1 MPPLASPLRLAFP
14 LQQHQPAGM
23 KEEPEPLRVVVVDD
37 EPLIRWSVAETL
49 SERGDLVTEAQSGEA
64 AIRALANV
72 RGRVD
77 VVLLDYQ
84 LPDCH
89 DLGLLSTVRR
99 LAPLSAVILMS
110 ACCTPETARDAL
122 ALGAYRVVSKP
133 IDMGDLPALVHA
145 AAASRPE
152 SRAW

>member
-1 MPPLASPLRLAFP
+1 
-14 LQQHQPAGM
+14 M
-23 KEEPEPLRVVVVDD
+23 KEASKPLRVVVVDD
-37 EPLIRWSVAETL
+37 EPLICWSVTETL
-49 SERGDLVTEAQSGEA
+49 SGRGDQVTEAQSGEA
-64 AIRALANV
+64 AIRALASA

-110 ACCTPETARDAL
+110 ACCTAEIARDAL
-122 ALGAYRVVSKP
+122 ALAAYLVVSKP
-133 IDMGDLPALVHA
+133 IDMGDLPALVQS

-152 SRAW
+152 SREW